1 LATAIDTFNSH
12 LLKAFPDPVILL
24 NRSREVVF
32 ANQAALEVLD
42 AQYDG
47 RDLAL
52 SFRVPD
58 VLAAADA
65 VINGEA
71 LREVDVSLS
80 VPVPRNLKIRIVRFV
95 DPAAEKDGAVALMVF
110 QDISSET
117 LAEQMRQ
124 DFVANVSHELRSP
137 IASLIGI
144 IETLQGP
151 AKDDPEARERFLSIM
166 GDESQRMARMIDD
179 LLSLSRVETSERL
192 RPQEQVNVIDLLEM
206 TRELLVG
213 RAEERKME
221 LEFDFAADI
230 PALAGDRDELMEVFQ
245 NLIDNAIKYGREA
258 TAVNIQVKIAEN
270 IGENEGRHIAI
281 AIKNEGDGIA
291 ADHIPRLTER
301 FYRIDKGRSRKLGGT
316 GLGLAIVK
324 HIVSHHRG
332 QLSIDSTVGEGATFT
347 VYLPL

>member
-1 LATAIDTFNSH
+1 LTAVIDNFNAH
-12 LLKAFPDPVILL
+12 LLEAFPDPVILL
-24 NRSREVVF
+24 NRAREVVF
-32 ANQAALEVLD
+32 ANQAAHEVLE
-42 AQYDG
+42 ANYNG
-47 RDLAL
+47 RDLAQ
-52 SFRVPD
+52 SFPVPD
-58 VLAAADA
+58 VLAAAEA
-65 VINGEA
+65 VVNGEA
-71 LREVDVSLS
+71 IREVDISLS
-80 VPVPRNLKIRIVRFV
+80 VPVPRNLIIRIVSIA
-95 DPAAEKDGAVALMVF
+95 DAAAMAEGAVALMVF

-151 AKDDPEARERFLSIM
+151 AKDDPEGRERFLSIM

-206 TRELLVG
+206 TRELLLG

-221 LEFDFAADI
+221 LVFDFTADI
-230 PALAGDRDELMEVFQ
+230 PVLAGDRDELMEVFQ

-258 TAVNIQVKIAEN
+258 SSVCITTGLVEHIPEIGGAGIAVAIEN
-270 IGENEGRHIAI
+270 
-281 AIKNEGDGIA
+281 KGDGIA
-291 ADHIPRLTER
+291 PDQLPRLTER
-301 FYRIDKGRSRKLGGT
+301 FYRVDKGRSRKLGGT

-332 QLSIDSTVGEGATFT
+332 HLSISSTLGKGATFT

>member
-1 LATAIDTFNSH
+1 LTTVIDNFNAH
-12 LLKAFPDPVILL
+12 LLEAFPDPVVLL
-24 NRSREVVF
+24 NRAREVVF
-32 ANQAALEVLD
+32 ANQAAHEVLEANYND
-42 AQYDG
+42 
-47 RDLAL
+47 RDLAQ
-52 SFRVPD
+52 SFPVPD
-58 VLAAADA
+58 VLAAAEA
-65 VINGEA
+65 VVNGEA
-71 LREVDVSLS
+71 IREVDISLS
-80 VPVPRNLKIRIVRFV
+80 VPVPRNLKIRIVSIA
-95 DPAAEKDGAVALMVF
+95 DAMAEGAVALMVF

-151 AKDDPEARERFLSIM
+151 AKDDPEGRERFLSIM

-192 RPQEQVNVIDLLEM
+192 RPQEQVNVIDLLEL
-206 TRELLVG
+206 TRELLIG

-221 LEFDFAADI
+221 LVFDFAADI
-230 PALAGDRDELMEVFQ
+230 SVLAGDHDELMEVFQ

-258 TAVNIQVKIAEN
+258 SSVRITTGLVEHIPEIGGAGIAVAIEN
-270 IGENEGRHIAI
+270 
-281 AIKNEGDGIA
+281 KGDGIA
-291 ADHIPRLTER
+291 PDQLPRLTER
-301 FYRIDKGRSRKLGGT
+301 FYRVDKGRSRKLGGT

-332 QLSIDSTVGEGATFT
+332 HLSIKSTLGKGATFT

>member
-1 LATAIDTFNSH
+1 MATAIDNFNAH
-12 LLKAFPDPVILL
+12 LLEAFPDPIILL
-24 NRSREVVF
+24 NRDRGAVF
-32 ANQAALEVLD
+32 ANQAALEVLEPN
-42 AQYDG
+42 YDG

-52 SFRVPD
+52 SFSVPE
-58 VLAAADA
+58 VLTAAEA
-65 VINGEA
+65 VVNGEVI
-71 LREVDVSLS
+71 REVDISLS
-80 VPVPRNLKIRIVRFV
+80 VPVPRNLKIRIVRFT
-95 DPAAEKDGAVALMVF
+95 DSTAAEDGAVALMVF

-151 AKDDPEARERFLSIM
+151 AKDDPEGRERFLSIM
-166 GDESQRMARMIDD
+166 RDESQRMARMIDD

-192 RPQEQVNVIDLLEM
+192 RPQEQVSVIDLLEM
-206 TRELLVG
+206 TRELLIG

-221 LEFDFAADI
+221 LVFDFAADI

-258 TAVNIQVKIAEN
+258 SPVRVTAELVEHIPEIGGACLAVAIEN
-270 IGENEGRHIAI
+270 KGE
-281 AIKNEGDGIA
+281 GIA
-291 ADHIPRLTER
+291 PDQLPRLTER
-301 FYRIDKGRSRKLGGT
+301 FYRVDKGRSRKLGGT

-332 QLSIDSTVGEGATFT
+332 HLSIESTVGKGATFT

>member
-1 LATAIDTFNSH
+1 LATAIDNLNAH
-12 LLKAFPDPVILL
+12 LLEAFPDPVILL
-24 NRSREVVF
+24 NRAREVVF
-32 ANQAALEVLD
+32 ANQAALEVLE
-42 AQYDG
+42 ANYDG

-52 SFRVPD
+52 SFQVPD
-58 VLAAADA
+58 VLAAAKA
-65 VINGEA
+65 VVDGEA
-71 LREVDVSLS
+71 MREVDISLS
-80 VPVPRNLKIRIVRFV
+80 VPVPRNLKIRIVRIA
-95 DPAAEKDGAVALMVF
+95 DAAATAEGTVALMVF
-110 QDISSET
+110 QDVSSET

-151 AKDDPEARERFLSIM
+151 AKDDPEGRERFLSIM

-179 LLSLSRVETSERL
+179 LLSLSRVESSERL

-206 TRELLVG
+206 TRELLIG

-221 LEFDFAADI
+221 LVFDFAATI
-230 PALAGDRDELMEVFQ
+230 PILAGDRDELMEVFQ

-258 TAVNIQVKIAEN
+258 SAVRITTGTVERIPEIGGAGIAVAIEN
-270 IGENEGRHIAI
+270 R
-281 AIKNEGDGIA
+281 GDGIA
-291 ADHIPRLTER
+291 PDQLPRLTER
-301 FYRIDKGRSRKLGGT
+301 FYRVDKGRSRKLGGT

-332 QLSIDSTVGEGATFT
+332 HLSIDSTVGEGATFT